1 MDFSIHHWNAD
12 VLRANHPCNM
22 GAEMNIF
29 GRMLL
34 AGLLTGIFVYGQT
47 VEAATYYV
55 ATTGSDASSGTVA
68 NPFRTIAKGLSV
80 MRAGD
85 TLYLRSGTYGEYIRD
100 WSGGVVPSGTSYA
113 DAPVIRGYPGEV
125 AVLVGVDLQAA
136 AYVIIQDLV
145 LDAQGAA
152 VDAIAVGN
160 SGAHHVRFI
169 NIEAKNSANH
179 VVQISHL
186 GHHIEFLGGRFHDA
200 GNPTSPVTEYPRC
213 YGFYVIGNDNL
224 FDGIEVYNIP
234 SYGIH
239 NYNSILPYPSRNIY
253 RNSVF
258 HHTGLQIVSSSAILL
273 AKGADNA
280 AYNNIL
286 YSNNGH
292 GITTGYGDTNTKIYN
307 NTIYGGAQK
316 GIFLST
322 NAPNGS
328 LSQNAQVINNI
339 VFNNATGAIL
349 DLGPTGAGQA
359 VLAANLMLNPLFVNP
374 SGNDFRLQAGSA
386 AIDAG
391 TVLSEVAQDFAR
403 VPRPQGPRYD
413 IGAYEFK
420 VISSTPTAPS
430 NLKAF

>member
-1 MDFSIHHWNAD
+1 
-12 VLRANHPCNM
+12 
-22 GAEMNIF
+22 MNTL
-29 GRMLL
+29 GRMTLAVLL
-34 AGLLTGIFVYGQT
+34 IGILFNGQV
-47 VEAATYYV
+47 VEAGTYYV
-55 ATTGSDASSGTVA
+55 ATTGSDASSGTVG
-68 NPFRTIAKGLSV
+68 NPFRTIAKGLSI
-80 MRAGD
+80 MKAGD

-100 WSGGVVPSGTSYA
+100 WGGGVVPSGTSYT

-125 AVLVGVDLQAA
+125 ATLVGVDLQAA

-152 VDAIAVGN
+152 FATIAVGN
-160 SGAHHVRFI
+160 SGAHHVRFV

-200 GNPTSPVTEYPRC
+200 GNPASPVAEYPRC

-224 FDGIEVYNIP
+224 FDGIEVYNTP
-234 SYGIH
+234 SYGVH
-239 NYNSILPYPSRNIY
+239 QYNSILPYPSRNVY

-316 GIFLST
+316 GIFLSS
-322 NAPNGS
+322 NAPIGN

-339 VFNNATGAIL
+339 IFNNATGAVL
-349 DLGPTGAGQA
+349 DLGPTAAGQA
-359 VLAANLMLNPLFVNP
+359 VLAANLMSDPLFVNP
-374 SGNDFRLQAGSA
+374 GGYDFRLQAGSA

-391 TVLSEVAQDFAR
+391 MTLSEIVQDFTR
-403 VPRPQGPRYD
+403 TPRPSGPRPD

-420 VISSTPTAPS
+420 VNSSTLPMPPS